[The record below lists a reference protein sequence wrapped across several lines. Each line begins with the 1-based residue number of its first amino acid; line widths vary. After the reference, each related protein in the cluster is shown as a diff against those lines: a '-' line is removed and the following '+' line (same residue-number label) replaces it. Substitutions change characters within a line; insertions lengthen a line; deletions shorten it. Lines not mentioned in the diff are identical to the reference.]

1 MTAAMRDE
9 AKLLS
14 RLEPH
19 VARWAPA
26 RKGKERRAA
35 FRHARALLGEFK
47 APTPLALRYLSQWN
61 ERNPEPLAADELR
74 GILDKVGREKAE
86 DASPGPHNRY
96 VSKEEDAP
104 EIISRSAAEIK
115 IEPVEWLWNPYIPLG
130 TYSILEG
137 PPNVGKTYFACWLA
151 SALSLGTGLPGCPD
165 FQPVK
170 SLLIVSEDDSPRT
183 IVPRLVQQGADVNMV
198 RTIDCDA
205 DGPLFNLGTDA
216 GIEHL
221 EAEIEKAEA
230 RFVFLDPILTFI
242 GRTDS
247 YKDSEVR
254 SFLRPLCQVASRH
267 GCALVAAR
275 HLNKAEGVN
284 PANRGTGSVA
294 WWSRARSGFLMGK
307 NRDPEPRFAL
317 VHTKFNLSPQG
328 PTLEYRLDPED
339 GFVWIPGRCDISAGE
354 LLAEPTAPDAEDKSE
369 LARAVEFLHE
379 RLADG
384 PLESTVILA
393 EAKAEGIAPRTL
405 SRAKRAAGMKPKK
418 IGSGHWE
425 LSLPNPEPPAS
436 GGDD

>member
-9 AKLLS
+9 AALIA
-14 RLEPH
+14 RIEPH

-26 RKGKERRAA
+26 KQGNERRAA
-35 FRHARALLGEFK
+35 FRHARTLLGEFN
-47 APTPLALRYLSQWN
+47 ASSALASRYLAPWN
-61 ERNPEPLAADELR
+61 ERNLKPLPPEELR
-74 GILDKVGREKAE
+74 EILAKVEKEKAE
-86 DASPGPHNRY
+86 DASPGPKNRY

-104 EIISRSAAEIK
+104 EIISKCAEE
-115 IEPVEWLWNPYIPLG
+115 IEPQPVEWLWEPYIPLG
-130 TYSILEG
+130 TYTMLEG

-165 FQPVK
+165 FPPVK
-170 SLLIVSEDDSPRT
+170 SLLIVSEDDGART
-183 IVPRLVQQGADVNMV
+183 IVPRLVQLGADLSMV
-198 RTIDCDA
+198 RVIDCDA
-205 DGPLFNLGTDA
+205 DGDLFNLSTAA

-221 EAEIEKAEA
+221 EIEIEKAEA
-230 RFVFLDPILTFI
+230 KFVFLDPILAFI

-254 SFLRPLCQVASRH
+254 GFLRPLCQVASRH

-294 WWSRARSGFLMGK
+294 WWARARSGLLMGK
-307 NRDPEPRFAL
+307 SRDPEPRFAL

-339 GFVWIPGRCDISAGE
+339 GFVWIPGKCDITAGE
-354 LLAEPTAPDAEDKSE
+354 LLAEPIAPNAEDKSE

-379 RLADG
+379 RLAYG
-384 PLESTVILA
+384 PLGSKVIQA
-393 EAKAEGIAPRTL
+393 EATAEGISKRTL
-405 SRAKRAAGMKPKK
+405 SRAKSKAGIKPTKL
-418 IGSGHWE
+418 GSGSWE
-425 LSLPNPEPPAS
+425 LSLPNPEPTDS